1 MRMSAQH
8 MSRHTADTGRAM
20 ANQASQLGGEPSID
34 MRSMANTFCGELR
47 GGGEGE
53 GERGGGALG
62 AVHGHALNGKHVL
75 GRAERRRGR
84 GGGERGY

>member
-34 MRSMANTFCGELR
+34 MRSMAKTFCGELR
-47 GGGEGE
+47 EAERGGEGE
-53 GERGGGALG
+53 GDDKIFCGEL
-62 AVHGHALNGKHVL
+62 
-75 GRAERRRGR
+75 RRNAI
-84 GGGERGY
+84 Y